1 MDPNQYFIP
10 SYYYSN
16 TYNLTLNSRHP
27 CIKTNKQT
35 NNLLGHFPIMQASLP
50 TQFLWCIS
58 LRIKTKLSQLAL
70 FCPHHQSLATASLY
84 VSKSI
89 LELGRIKA
97 SFIFLGST
105 LNKAL
110 VMIFSNVPASVTVTV
125 AWPAT
130 TEDSPS
136 RGCCAASNMLQE
148 L

>member
-1 MDPNQYFIP
+1 
-10 SYYYSN
+10 
-16 TYNLTLNSRHP
+16 
-27 CIKTNKQT
+27 
-35 NNLLGHFPIMQASLP
+35 MQASLP